1 MLKNNIQNNYN
12 ILKIYKIDVTIT
24 LSTRENS
31 QIKSKLR
38 VRIWIFYLRGE
49 VLGIG
54 GEVTPFF

>member
-12 ILKIYKIDVTIT
+12 ILKIYKMDVTIT

-49 VLGIG
+49 VLERD